1 MIAIIDYGCGNTYAF
16 INAFKRLNM
25 PAIVAKNVDELESAN
40 KIVLPGVGSFDYV
53 MQSFNSSGLRRVVEK
68 KVIEDN
74 ISVLGVC
81 AGMQIFAEE
90 SDEGNEKGLGW
101 VNGKIRLFDTRNIK
115 HETKLPHMGWN
126 TIMPKN
132 SLLFNKIND
141 ESRFYFVHSYYFDN
155 SKDEDMISTTNYGG
169 IFTSSI
175 NKNNIYGVQFHP
187 EKSHKNGLQLLK
199 NFAEL

>member
-101 VNGKIRLFDTRNIK
+101 VKGKIRLFDTRNIK

-126 TIMPKN
+126 TIMPKK
-132 SLLFNKIND
+132 SLLFDKIND

-155 SKDEDMISTTNYGG
+155 SKNEDMISTTNYGG
-169 IFTSSI
+169 IFTSSV

-187 EKSHKNGLQLLK
+187 EKSHQNGLQILK

>member
-101 VNGKIRLFDTRNIK
+101 VKGKIRLFDTASIK
-115 HETKLPHMGWN
+115 HKTKLPHMGWN
-126 TIMPKN
+126 TIMSKK
-132 SLLFNKIND
+132 SLLFNEIND

-155 SKDEDMISTTNYGG
+155 SNNEDMISTTNYGG
-169 IFTSSI
+169 IFTSSV

-187 EKSHKNGLQLLK
+187 EKSHQNGLQLLK